1 MVLLR
6 ELPGAQAQ
14 VDFGSCPYRQPD
26 GVLRRVWA
34 ITMVLS
40 WSRALYVEFVPRAD
54 TATFIRC
61 HLQAFEYFG
70 GVVQACLYDRSK
82 LVVVGVGES
91 GELRWNERFVDFAL
105 RLGFEVRLCR
115 GYRPQTKG
123 RVESGIKY
131 LKGNFWPTVR
141 FVDVED
147 LNRQARVW
155 LDTVANV
162 MAARGR
168 GLWTGYGWN
177 GRYCVPCRAWSGCGP
192 GYGSSDGWVGMA
204 TCSGRGRGTGCLG
217 PGSLG
222 RWCRCRR
229 KTGW

>member
-1 MVLLR
+1 M
-6 ELPGAQAQ
+6 
-14 VDFGSCPYRQPD
+14 
-26 GVLRRVWA
+26 
-34 ITMVLS
+34 
-40 WSRALYVEFVPRAD
+40 
-54 TATFIRC
+54 
-61 HLQAFEYFG
+61 
-70 GVVQACLYDRSK
+70 
-82 LVVVGVGES
+82 
-91 GELRWNERFVDFAL
+91 
-105 RLGFEVRLCR
+105 
-115 GYRPQTKG
+115 
-123 RVESGIKY
+123 ESGIKY

-162 MAARGR
+162 RRHGSTGER
-168 GLWTGYGWN
+168 PVDRLRVEREVLRPLPGLERLRPWL
-177 GRYCVPCRAWSGCGP
+177 REQRRV
-192 GYGSSDGWVGMA
+192 VGMA